1 MAKEGT
7 KLAEPK
13 TTTELQPAGR
23 EINNRCPICGMDSPQ
38 YAAFLDSIGVAV
50 IEAIRRALQ
59 ESTGVVS
66 ANTWGGVDR
75 GQPAIQRIEQRKP
88 DRVITRYR
96 ENN

>member
-1 MAKEGT
+1 MAKEGIE
-7 KLAEPK
+7 LAESK
-13 TTTELQPAGR
+13 TTTELQPANGKV
-23 EINNRCPICGMDSPQ
+23 NNRCPVCGMDSPQ
-38 YAAFLDSIGVAV
+38 YTAFLDSLGIAV

-59 ESTGVVS
+59 EGAGVVS

-75 GQPAIQRIEQRKP
+75 GQPAIKSAIQRKP